1 VLHLKDLDCTKIVQ
15 REQLVVPWIRKG
27 TDPMVS
33 QRVPNPMIPKGF
45 PNAVRSA
52 ATHVLL

>member
-1 VLHLKDLDCTKIVQ
+1 MLHLKDLDCTKIVQ